1 MRSSVLARAD
11 ELEHGYAE
19 GAVEEGILRTEDA
32 IAHTLIKDA
41 QMWLS
46 AIFVLVR
53 RARAQHQ

>member
-32 IAHTLIKDA
+32 VSRTLIRDA

-53 RARAQHQ
+53 RSRLQD